1 MAISDFAAEL
11 QDMSVFLAERSTLPR
26 QSLFGLESKLI
37 PIVCVGC
44 LYIICIDDLYFDGGK
59 TQQSEGEG
67 MCAVHHR
74 DEYPA
79 AAGISGGQNAK
90 QKEREADFSSGCP
103 PSPPRSSLDHH
114 EPTRAHAAFSDRLSI
129 RQT

>member
-26 QSLFGLESKLI
+26 QSLSGLESKSI

-59 TQQSEGEG
+59 IQQSEGEG

-74 DEYPA
+74 E
-79 AAGISGGQNAK
+79 
-90 QKEREADFSSGCP
+90 
-103 PSPPRSSLDHH
+103 
-114 EPTRAHAAFSDRLSI
+114 
-129 RQT
+129 